1 MEENMTTEKNN
12 MSFIEQFKSKI
23 SNARNRKF
31 VFLLVGRTGVGK
43 SSTINSLLG
52 KEVAPVGA
60 YEPTTFTVEKFEA
73 PVDGVHFV
81 VVDTPG
87 LCDDTEEQGN
97 DQQYLA
103 RIQSQLDEIDSLW
116 FVTRMDETR
125 VTSDEKRAIR
135 LLNGAFGSK
144 VWERAIIVLTFASS
158 PLPHGQT
165 FSSHVENR
173 LRVLRKE
180 IAQYASASDTES
192 IPAVP
197 VENHPPKKLPDGS
210 DWLGGLWLTVLK
222 KLTPLAGLTYLLGT
236 TTRVHSGEI
245 PLTPKQKQ
253 EAKEHV
259 LGLVV
264 GGAVAGAAIGSALGP
279 IGSVIGGIIGGV
291 VGGAIS
297 WLWE

>member
-1 MEENMTTEKNN
+1 MATEQNLKN
-12 MSFIEQFKSKI
+12 FIEQFKSRV
-23 SNARNRKF
+23 SNARSRKF
-31 VFLLVGRTGVGK
+31 MFLLVGRTGVGK

-73 PVDGVHFV
+73 PIDGVHFV

-87 LCDDTEEQGN
+87 LCDDIEEQGN
-97 DQQYLA
+97 DQLYLS
-103 RIQSQLDEIDSLW
+103 RMQSQVDEIDSLW

-135 LLNGAFGSK
+135 LLNEAFGSK
-144 VWERAIIVLTFASS
+144 VWERAIIVLTFAAS
-158 PLPHGQT
+158 PLPPGQT

-180 IAQYASASDTES
+180 IARYADKECVES
-192 IPAVP
+192 IPVVP

-222 KLTPLAGLTYLLGT
+222 KLTPLAGITYLLGT
-236 TTRVHSGEI
+236 TTSLRTGKI

-253 EAKEHV
+253 EAQEHV
-259 LGLVV
+259 LGLVG
-264 GGAVAGAAIGSALGP
+264 GGAFIGAAIGSALGP
-279 IGSVIGGIIGGV
+279 IGSVVGGL
-291 VGGAIS
+291 VGGAVGAAIS
-297 WLWE
+297 WFWE